1 MSLIWSLERDAH
13 AEDLTVIAD
22 GVSTHVRAL
31 AADGNAESIACLLRE
46 GKRVVA
52 GGCGRTECQRLFI
65 HSLWVSPELR
75 GHGIARKVLSELESE
90 AVNRGCRDALI
101 ETLEGS
107 VASLYS
113 RLGYQP
119 LIVVDRYLGCL
130 NRHIMLKPLIP
141 DSLSCLTPRS
151 S

>member
-1 MSLIWSLERDAH
+1 MALIWSLERDAH
-13 AEDLTVIAD
+13 AEGLTVIAD
-22 GVSTHVRAL
+22 GVSIHVRAL
-31 AADGNAESIACLLRE
+31 AADGNAESIACLVRE

-52 GGCGRTECQRLFI
+52 GGSGGTECQRLFI

-75 GHGIARKVLSELESE
+75 GHRIARKVLSELESD

-113 RLGYQP
+113 RLGYQS
-119 LIVVDRYLGCL
+119 LIVVDRCLGCL
-130 NRHIMLKPLIP
+130 NRHIMLKSPIP